1 LQRECAC
8 GNHTTSGSECAE
20 CSKSRLSIQGATRN
34 PEPQTRNWD
43 EVPLIVNEVL
53 HSPGQPLD
61 QATRAFFEPRFGHAF
76 SQVRVHTD
84 AKAAESARAVNALA
98 YTVGR
103 HVVFCSGQ
111 YAPSTRAGKNLL
123 AHELAHTIQQ
133 APAIARQTPG
143 PCPPASTIISELR
156 DKDIAGQTETEM
168 QRAISLA
175 QARSMRGATAVT
187 PSMIQQGDQAIRREF
202 GNVLPAGRDFAASVT
217 TLTPT
222 QFAALR
228 IQSARC
234 CSCA

>member
-1 LQRECAC
+1 MVKSLSLRDRTGYMKERTRPQPHKVSAPSFTFAPTRLLQRECAC

-20 CSKSRLSIQGATRN
+20 FSKSRLWIQGATRN

-43 EVPLIVNEVL
+43 GVPLIVNEVL

-61 QATRAFFEPRFGHAF
+61 AATRAFFEPRFGHAF

-123 AHELAHTIQQ
+123 AVRA
-133 APAIARQTPG
+133 G
-143 PCPPASTIISELR
+143 PHHPASTGHRLS
-156 DKDIAGQTETEM
+156 K
-168 QRAISLA
+168 
-175 QARSMRGATAVT
+175 
-187 PSMIQQGDQAIRREF
+187 
-202 GNVLPAGRDFAASVT
+202 
-217 TLTPT
+217 
-222 QFAALR
+222 
-228 IQSARC
+228 
-234 CSCA
+234 